1 MIAIEKQRQQ
11 IQIYCDNSKTL
22 KERNLLGQYST
33 PVKLANDIFT
43 YTKRLF
49 SSQYSIRFLDP
60 AAGTGVFF
68 SALQNTFPQEQ
79 IEFAEGYEI
88 DEHYGKLAHAIWKNT
103 FVNYKLEDFTQSVAP
118 KNDSEKF
125 NLLICNPP
133 YIRHHHIPSIHKT
146 YLQTKIFDS
155 IGIKLSGLSGMYC
168 YFMMLAH
175 SWMQADCV
183 AVWLIPSEFMDVNYG
198 QAIREYL
205 LNEVT
210 LLRIHRFMPNDV
222 QFDDALVSSAVVWL
236 RNKKPP
242 KNNKVVF
249 TYEGTINAP
258 IHKKEISATILLKE
272 KKWTR
277 FPLLSERI
285 KSNKTKLSDFFTI
298 KRGIA
303 TGHNKYFIL
312 SLDEI
317 LKRDLPLSQFKPI
330 LPNPKNLNQNV
341 IKTDSDGIPQI
352 ENPLFVL
359 NCELPFGEVK
369 NCYPNL
375 YQYLLEGIEEGVSK
389 RYLCEKRKLW
399 YAQENRPESFFYCTY
414 IGRSD
419 DAKNKPFRFVLNY
432 SKAIV
437 SNSYL
442 ILYPKKLLADK
453 IIDNPE
459 LCTFIF
465 NELNNITRDDMLN
478 ESRVYGGGMYKIE
491 PKELG
496 NVCVSDL
503 AVSLELRMI
512 ESTNRKARLS

>member
-22 KERNLLGQYST
+22 KQRNLLGQYST

-43 YTKRLF
+43 YTKELF
-49 SSQYSIRFLDP
+49 SSDNLIRFLDP

-68 SALQNTFPQEQ
+68 SVLQNTFS
-79 IEFAEGYEI
+79 IEKIKLAEGYEI
-88 DEHYGKLAHAIWKNT
+88 DEHYGKPAHDIWKNT
-103 FVNYKLEDFTQSVAP
+103 FVSYKLEDFTKSVAP
-118 KNDSEKF
+118 ENNSEKF

-133 YIRHHHIPSIHKT
+133 YVRHHHIPSIHKT

-210 LLRIHRFMPNDV
+210 LLRIHRFTPNDV
-222 QFDDALVSSAVVWL
+222 QFDDALVSSAIVWL
-236 RNKKPP
+236 KNKKPP
-242 KNNKVVF
+242 ENNKVVF
-249 TYEGTINAP
+249 TYGGTVNAP
-258 IHKKEISATILLKE
+258 IHKKEISAAILLKE

-285 KSNKTKLSDFFTI
+285 ASDKAKLSDFFTI

-312 SLDEI
+312 SLNEI

-341 IKTDSDGIPQI
+341 INTDSDGIPQI

-359 NCELPFGEVK
+359 NCELPFDEVK

-375 YQYLLEGIEEGVSK
+375 YQYLLKGIEDDVSK

-419 DAKNKPFRFVLNY
+419 DEKNKPFRFVLNY

-453 IIDNPE
+453 IINNPE

-465 NELNNITRDDMLN
+465 DELNNITRDDMLN

-503 AVSLELRMI
+503 AALLG
-512 ESTNRKARLS
+512 